1 MYVFVFILEKK
12 KKHLAGLQKLSSALF
27 NLFYESIDAS
37 CLIYIFF
44 NIVKTI
50 LLFLYFSNLSYENTF
65 IQAMALIIVSN

>member
-12 KKHLAGLQKLSSALF
+12 KHMAGLQKLSSALF

-37 CLIYIFF
+37 CLIFFF